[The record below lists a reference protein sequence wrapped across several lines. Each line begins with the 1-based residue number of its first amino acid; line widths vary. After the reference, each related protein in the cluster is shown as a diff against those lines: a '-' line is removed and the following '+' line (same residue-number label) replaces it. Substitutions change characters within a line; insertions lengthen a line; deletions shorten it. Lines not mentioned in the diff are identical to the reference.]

1 MEEPTVQDVSHE
13 LARHEV
19 QCEERWKTTFNRL
32 ERIDQK
38 LETMQERQLYAIGTL
53 VVFLGGVIVTL
64 AMGV

>member
-1 MEEPTVQDVSHE
+1 MEEPTVLDVSRE
-13 LARHEV
+13 LERHEV

-64 AMGV
+64 AIGV

>member
-1 MEEPTVQDVSHE
+1 MEDPTVQDVAHE

-19 QCEERWKTTFNRL
+19 QCEERWKTTFSRL

-38 LETMQERQLYAIGTL
+38 LETMQERQLYAIGAL

>member
-1 MEEPTVQDVSHE
+1 MEEPTVQDLSHE
-13 LARHEV
+13 FARHEV

>member
-1 MEEPTVQDVSHE
+1 MEEPTVQDVAHE
-13 LARHEV
+13 LIRHEV
-19 QCEERWKTTFNRL
+19 QCEERWKTTFSRL

-53 VVFLGGVIVTL
+53 VLFLGGVIVTL